1 MDSGKKVAPVN
12 APKEVIDQDLQAF
25 LPPEEDAG
33 IGLGGFPLQLRLS
46 GVDAGLIRQL
56 NATSSRFTK
65 VLDGRL
71 KSARQR
77 GLSTRL
83 SVLAYEAIV
92 HTPEWPVWTIGYK
105 SRRIPNYV
113 PSNGLFRELPPR
125 DEGEA
130 EHINAWRTE
139 ESSPRANARG
149 AHVATFT
156 WMLNASKT
164 NQRVMREVRVLRLFE
179 QTARAEACAHFRN
192 YCPSPA
198 AEGQDYWPS
207 ADEVATFKARG
218 KYSHRVDSE
227 IVGCLHMVVK
237 KQEDG
242 LAWHAT
248 WNRGKR
254 GAVLGS
260 VLARRINRMWRR
272 LEGPYLGASHGLR
285 VDTRGQFDAMVRA
298 ADDPSPVRPSWE
310 RFGSRCGA
318 VLASNLVDDT
328 FLLSAIN
335 ASPEMLDMLHTTE
348 GIGDGQAVSADEL
361 RTYLGYAR
369 HTIQRHERQRD
380 ALSSTSAAAV
390 TVVER
395 SVPTCD
401 ECGTSRLEKNEL
413 KGELA
418 CMDCGLVI
426 DWDVPDAAS
435 VPFESDDGKGTSRK
449 LSPVEKKQKK
459 LLKGKEPLFEQRW
472 NKFRGAGYAWA
483 ELLPEE
489 SVTKHKREIL
499 NRIKEFQ
506 KMANQLKN
514 EAMSIIADIDD
525 PDGEDTHVAS

>member
-1 MDSGKKVAPVN
+1 MGWEKKIAPVN

-25 LPPEEDAG
+25 LPPDEDAG
-33 IGLGGFPLQLRLS
+33 IGLGGFPQQLRFS
-46 GVDAGLIRQL
+46 RVDEGLIRQL
-56 NATSSRFTK
+56 KATSSRFTK

-71 KSARQR
+71 KNARQR

-92 HTPEWPVWTIGYK
+92 HTPEYPVWTIGYK

-113 PSNGLFRELPPR
+113 PSHGLFRELPPL
-125 DEGEA
+125 DEDEA

-139 ESSPRANARG
+139 EASPRPKTRG
-149 AHVATFT
+149 AHVATFA
-156 WMLNASKT
+156 WMLNASET
-164 NQRVMREVRVLRLFE
+164 NQRMMREVRLLRLFE
-179 QTARAEACAHFRN
+179 QTARAEACAHFRKF
-192 YCPSPA
+192 CPPPA
-198 AEGQDYWPS
+198 AEGQHYWPS
-207 ADEVATFKARG
+207 EDEVTTFKARG

-227 IVGCLHMVVK
+227 IVRCLHMVVK

-254 GAVLGS
+254 GAVLSS
-260 VLARRINRMWRR
+260 VLARRLNRMWRR
-272 LEGPYLGASHGLR
+272 LEGPYLRAFHGKR
-285 VDTRGQFDAMVRA
+285 VDTRGQFDAMVRT

-318 VLASNLVDDT
+318 VLASNLVDEV

-335 ASPEMLDMLHTTE
+335 ADPLMLDMLHTME

-369 HTIQRHERQRD
+369 YTMQRHERQRD

-390 TVVER
+390 TVVEEQ
-395 SVPTCD
+395 SPTCD
-401 ECGTSRLEKNEL
+401 DCGTSRLEKNES

-426 DWDVPDAAS
+426 DWNEPDAAS
-435 VPFESDDGKGTSRK
+435 VPFQSDDGKGTSTR
-449 LSPVEKKQKK
+449 LSPLEKKQKN
-459 LLKGKEPLFEQRW
+459 LLENKEPLFEQRW
-472 NKFRGAGYAWA
+472 NRFRGAGYAWA
-483 ELLPEE
+483 ELLPKE
-489 SVTKHKREIL
+489 SETKHKGEIL
-499 NRIKEFQ
+499 NRINEFQ

>member
-1 MDSGKKVAPVN
+1 MGWGKKIAPVN

-25 LPPEEDAG
+25 LPPDEDAG
-33 IGLGGFPLQLRLS
+33 IGLGGFPQQLRLS
-46 GVDAGLIRQL
+46 GVHEGLIRQL
-56 NATSSRFTK
+56 KATSSRFTK

-92 HTPEWPVWTIGYK
+92 HTPEYPVWTIGYK

-113 PSNGLFRELPPR
+113 PSNGLFRELPAH

-130 EHINAWRTE
+130 EHINAWRAK
-139 ESSPRANARG
+139 ESSPQAMTRG

-156 WMLNASKT
+156 WMLNASQT
-164 NQRVMREVRVLRLFE
+164 NQRVMREVRLLRLFE

-192 YCPSPA
+192 CCPPPA
-198 AEGQDYWPS
+198 AEGQHYWPS
-207 ADEVATFKARG
+207 VDEVATFKARG
-218 KYSHRVDSE
+218 KYSDRVDSE
-227 IVGCLHMVVK
+227 IIGCLHMVTK

-254 GAVLGS
+254 GAVLSS
-260 VLARRINRMWRR
+260 VLARRLNRMWRR
-272 LEGPYLGASHGLR
+272 LEGPYLGAVHGMR
-285 VDTRGQFDAMVRA
+285 VDTRGQFDATVRA

-318 VLASNLVDDT
+318 VLASNLVGET

-335 ASPEMLDMLHTTE
+335 ADPLMLDMLHTTE
-348 GIGDGQAVSADEL
+348 GIGDGQAVSADEIH
-361 RTYLGYAR
+361 TYLGYAH

-390 TVVER
+390 TAVER
-395 SVPTCD
+395 PSPTCD
-401 ECGTSRLEKNEL
+401 ECGASRLEKNEL

-426 DWDVPDAAS
+426 DWDEPDAAS
-435 VPFESDDGKGTSRK
+435 LPFQSDDGKGTSTK
-449 LSPVEKKQKK
+449 ISPVEQKQEK
-459 LLKGKEPLFEQRW
+459 LLKAKKPLVEQRW
-472 NKFRGAGYAWA
+472 NRFREAGYAWA

-489 SVTKHKREIL
+489 SEKKHKGEIL
-499 NRIKEFQ
+499 NRIKEFE

>member
-1 MDSGKKVAPVN
+1 MGWGKKIAPVN

-25 LPPEEDAG
+25 LPPDEDAG
-33 IGLGGFPLQLRLS
+33 FGLGGFPQQLRLS
-46 GVDAGLIRQL
+46 GVDEGLIRQL

-92 HTPEWPVWTIGYK
+92 HTPEYPVWTIGYK

-113 PSNGLFRELPPR
+113 PSNGLFRELPPL
-125 DEGEA
+125 DEDET
-130 EHINAWRTE
+130 ERINAWRTG
-139 ESSPRANARG
+139 ESLPRTNTRG
-149 AHVATFT
+149 AHVATFA
-156 WMLNASKT
+156 WMLNAAET
-164 NQRVMREVRVLRLFE
+164 NQRVMREVRLLRLFE

-192 YCPSPA
+192 FCPLPE
-198 AEGQDYWPS
+198 AEGQHYWPS
-207 ADEVATFKARG
+207 EDEVTTFKARG
-218 KYSHRVDSE
+218 KYSDRVDSE
-227 IVGCLHMVVK
+227 IVGCLHMVSR

-242 LAWHAT
+242 LVWHAT

-254 GAVLGS
+254 GAVLSS

-272 LEGPYLGASHGLR
+272 LEGPYLGASHGMR
-285 VDTRGQFDAMVRA
+285 VDARGQFDAMVRV

-318 VLASNLVDDT
+318 VLASNLVGET

-335 ASPEMLDMLHTTE
+335 AAPLMLDMLHTRE
-348 GIGDGQAVSADEL
+348 RIGDGQALTADEL
-361 RTYLGYAR
+361 GTYLGFAH
-369 HTIQRHERQRD
+369 HTMQRHERQRD

-395 SVPTCD
+395 QSLTCD

-435 VPFESDDGKGTSRK
+435 VPFLSDDGKGTSTK
-449 LSPVEKKQKK
+449 LSPEQKRQKK
-459 LLKGKEPLFEQRW
+459 ILKAKDPLVEQRW
-472 NKFRGAGYAWA
+472 NRFRAAGYAWA
-483 ELLPEE
+483 KLLPKE
-489 SVTKHKREIL
+489 SERKHKGEIL
-499 NRIKEFQ
+499 NRIKEFE